1 MTFDLQGNPLTVHDL
16 DPSKLPVNKKI
27 NPSYKFIDGEIE
39 VEEELEAVKNLK
51 MAAKA
56 KRTMFTAAAQ
66 KTIKATEKQA
76 NIETTQLER
85 K

>member
-39 VEEELEAVKNLK
+39 PEEEEEQEAIKNLK

-56 KRTMFTAAAQ
+56 KRAILNT
-66 KTIKATEKQA
+66 
-76 NIETTQLER
+76 
-85 K
+85 